1 MDFLGASR
9 NEWFFSKFFFFMF
22 ASFIKDFFFLKK
34 VKCEPDVE
42 SSSGIER
49 KNRAFLFFEMLGN

>member
-1 MDFLGASR
+1 MNG
-9 NEWFFSKFFFFMF
+9 FFFPNFF
-22 ASFIKDFFFLKK
+22 LCLQVSSKIFFLKK

>member
-1 MDFLGASR
+1 MV
-9 NEWFFSKFFFFMF
+9 FFQIFFFMF
-22 ASFIKDFFFLKK
+22 ASFIKDFFLKK

>member
-1 MDFLGASR
+1 MDVLGASR
-9 NEWFFSKFFFFMF
+9 NEWFFFPNFFLCLQVSSK
-22 ASFIKDFFFLKK
+22 IFFLKK

>member
-9 NEWFFSKFFFFMF
+9 NEWFFFQIFFYVCKFHQR
-22 ASFIKDFFFLKK
+22 FFFLKK

>member
-9 NEWFFSKFFFFMF
+9 NEWFFSKFFLCLQV
-22 ASFIKDFFFLKK
+22 SSKIFFFLKK

>member
-9 NEWFFSKFFFFMF
+9 NEWVFFQNFFFMF

>member
-9 NEWFFSKFFFFMF
+9 NEWFFSKFFFMF

>member
-1 MDFLGASR
+1 M
-9 NEWFFSKFFFFMF
+9 NVFFSKFFLCLQV
-22 ASFIKDFFFLKK
+22 SSKIFFFLKK